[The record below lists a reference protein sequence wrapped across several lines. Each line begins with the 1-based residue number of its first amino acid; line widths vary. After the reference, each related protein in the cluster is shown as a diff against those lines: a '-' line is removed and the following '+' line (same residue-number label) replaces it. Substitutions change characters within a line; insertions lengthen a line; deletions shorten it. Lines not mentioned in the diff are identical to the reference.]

1 MCSFWIPFHIRKR
14 IRVTNASSPNVPI
27 VTVMPRV
34 VGVTDSKRA
43 LEKKAIKKKKVI
55 PKMLAPR
62 GGDCQK
68 VTIRVNP

>member
-1 MCSFWIPFHIRKR
+1 M
-14 IRVTNASSPNVPI
+14 TNESSPNVPI
-27 VTVMPRV
+27 VTVMPRFT
-34 VGVTDSKRA
+34 GFTDSKRA

-55 PKMLAPR
+55 PKMLAPK